1 MMVFQEGVM
10 TNEQL
15 TAQYNLMVQSL
26 AVMENK
32 LETVIPTMD
41 NMNTDT
47 QNPADDIKSKLKS
60 HVEPII
66 NADVFNNIVKLDRLQ
81 LSHSKKLDEQIAELK
96 DEPTKVRELTSDDVV
111 NAKLVNGQASAQ
123 ILSLSQR
130 ADALQQVI
138 TNVGHEFAAE
148 KTASD
153 VRYASTQSQ
162 IATIHASASSSG
174 GTGHKTGEPIVCHK
188 LMRNK
193 NPLSGEEDYN
203 GFDEWY
209 ADMADVFEII
219 LPGSKLIMQ
228 DAEKRKTP
236 MTMNDTM
243 NLSKS

>member
-1 MMVFQEGVM
+1 M

-32 LETVIPTMD
+32 LETIIPKMD
-41 NMNTDT
+41 SMNTET
-47 QNPADDIKSKLKS
+47 KNLADDINSKLKS

-66 NADVFNNIVKLDRLQ
+66 DADVINNIVKLDNLQ
-81 LSHSKKLDEQIAELK
+81 LAHSTKLDEKVAELK
-96 DEPTKVRELTSDDVV
+96 DEMTKVKELTSDDVG
-111 NAKLVNGQASAQ
+111 NAKLVNDQAAAQ
-123 ILSLSQR
+123 ILALSQR
-130 ADALQQVI
+130 ADQLQQVI
-138 TNVGHEFAAE
+138 SNLGHEFASE

-153 VRYASTQSQ
+153 ARYASTQSQ
-162 IATIHASASSSG
+162 IATIHSSASSSG
-174 GTGHKTGEPIVCHK
+174 GSGRKTGEPIVCHK
-188 LMRNK
+188 LMLNK

-203 GFDEWY
+203 GFDELY